1 MFIKIESS
9 DQIGYCNRRALLIR
23 QSSLWRS
30 EHKIITKLLSAF
42 YLVAKVLSIFSIIW
56 LVSLARDVALIF
68 PNFPSHPSALPV
80 LTDLTYIT
88 YKMHQDGYKI
98 SQAENDEAYVEM
110 QKLIIKRR
118 FITENG
124 LASWVFQNGGIWAV
138 FIKKYSLWKT

>member
-1 MFIKIESS
+1 M
-9 DQIGYCNRRALLIR
+9 
-23 QSSLWRS
+23 
-30 EHKIITKLLSAF
+30 
-42 YLVAKVLSIFSIIW
+42 SIFSIIW

-98 SQAENDEAYVEM
+98 SQAENVEAYVEM
-110 QKLIIKRR
+110 QKLMIKRR

-124 LASWVFQNGGIWAV
+124 
-138 FIKKYSLWKT
+138 